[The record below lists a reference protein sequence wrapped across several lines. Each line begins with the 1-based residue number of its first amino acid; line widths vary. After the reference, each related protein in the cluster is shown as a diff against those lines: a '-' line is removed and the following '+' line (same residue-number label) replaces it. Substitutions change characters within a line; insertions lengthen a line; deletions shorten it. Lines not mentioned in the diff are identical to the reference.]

1 MSRQSKARNKK
12 KLAVQFTKI
21 RKDGGHGPAKTVR
34 KSTKSKCWFRDRK
47 AYYERNMKKVGA
59 PK

>member
-21 RKDGGHGPAKTVR
+21 RKDGGSGPAKTTR
-34 KSTKSKCWFRDRK
+34 KSTKSKCWFRDR
-47 AYYERNMKKVGA
+47 AGYYARNRK
-59 PK
+59 